1 MNYIKRILR
10 LYENRSQ
17 NAFSNYEIALFKSIN
32 KNKDKFNE
40 KDDYVQFITRFLSAT
55 GRDKFD
61 ARYLYLLYTN
71 NYRED
76 GQYEEIKKGSQVIPG
91 FLEKQ
96 RTTSNTNASSF
107 VRNKMP
113 FKGSNLAGEWE
124 KDRFGEPQYV
134 VKSYGWYP
142 ILIFKEE
149 KWFEVTDRY
158 SSSTSKQISNIRIYG
173 NSTLLSADEMKSLRE
188 GLELVEIENAQKHKL
203 FADLKKMLM
212 SKPFQFAK
220 VFLPQI
226 GYTPSVGFKIK
237 FALNFIDK
245 FGSDTILDIDI
256 LDIANVNEQGQ
267 IIMRYSSNTLNNEN
281 KEAIKSALKNWVN
294 RKLDPNLRNISDFRM
309 DIEFKI

>member
-10 LYENRSQ
+10 LYENRSE

-32 KNKDKFNE
+32 KNKDKFNK
-40 KDDYVQFITRFLSAT
+40 KDDYILFITRFLSAT

-61 ARYLYLLYTN
+61 ARYLYLLYTS

-113 FKGSNLAGEWE
+113 FKGSNLAGKWE

-134 VKSYGWYP
+134 VLSYGWYP

-158 SSSTSKQISNIRIYG
+158 SSSTSRQISNTRIYG
-173 NSTLLSADEMKSLRE
+173 NSTLLSADEMQSLRQ

-226 GYTPSVGFKIK
+226 GDTPSADFKIK

-256 LDIANVNEQGQ
+256 LDIAMVNEQGQ
-267 IIMRYSSNTLNNEN
+267 IIMRYSSNMLNNEN

-294 RKLDPNLRNISDFRM
+294 VKLDPNLRNISDFRM